1 MFYAATLGFKA
12 APYLEFDGTSEQ
24 GEVGALASFAS
35 DADGERLN
43 QLLGA
48 AGSSA
53 KRLGEK
59 ALTGSVSMANKA
71 IAGGKVLAETAQQ
84 KAEEFKEARDEKA
97 RQITLS
103 EPAPAQAP
111 APAEPE
117 APQPPDASP
126 GLAAVA
132 KP

>member
-1 MFYAATLGFKA
+1 M
-12 APYLEFDGTSEQ
+12 
-24 GEVGALASFAS
+24 GALASFAS